1 MKSAV
6 SAGPYQVSMKNPI
19 GMEIV
24 DSIKDLVEERF
35 DHSVGN
41 NCLWLLPHFNCPV
54 VLDDVLE
61 KR

>member
-1 MKSAV
+1 
-6 SAGPYQVSMKNPI
+6 MKNPI

-24 DSIKDLVEERF
+24 DSIEDLVEERF